1 MPRGNISFLD
11 GNFVKTLSACVRF
24 GTPLIVLD
32 VESLDPIINP
42 ILNASL
48 VRTGSGRTLVR
59 LGGDDVDYSPKFTIV
74 LMTSDPQYMRVLPAS
89 VSSRVTLV
97 NFTVTPD
104 SLANQALSMVVRSL
118 KPTLEVKRFELLRLQ
133 GERGQKVRE
142 LEEKLLEQIGSAEGS
157 ILDNDELV
165 IGMAEVKG
173 ESARVVEQL
182 ASSGEVL
189 EELQATVQVFGRLAK
204 DAR

>member
-1 MPRGNISFLD
+1 M
-11 GNFVKTLSACVRF
+11 
-24 GTPLIVLD
+24 
-32 VESLDPIINP
+32 
-42 ILNASL
+42 
-48 VRTGSGRTLVR
+48 
-59 LGGDDVDYSPKFTIV
+59 DYSPKFTIV